1 MVHNPRYRRLAVLIE
16 GGSDIFRNK
25 TAIGL
30 LRFRPD
36 DVTCVIDPERG
47 GLTAM
52 DLGAADTHIPVVGSV
67 AEAVALGI
75 DWVVIGVAT
84 PGGTLPQSLRVEL
97 YEAIRNRIGV
107 ISGLH
112 DTVRDPNLVSMAA
125 RYAVELVNLR
135 RTDPDLHT
143 IGTGR
148 SRTTQARRVLTVG
161 TDANIG
167 KTTTSL
173 CLQRHLLAQGRRSA
187 FVATGQDGILITG
200 HGMCID
206 RQIADFCSGAVE
218 HLVLEADTGTPTPEI
233 LMIEGQ
239 NSIFSPCYSASA
251 MALLHG
257 SCPDA
262 MILCHSPE
270 RIHLRNTDVP
280 VPTLTHA
287 IELYQA
293 MLQPL
298 HPGKVVAIS
307 LNTLGMTPGAAAKAI
322 GEASR
327 QTGLPCADPVREGD
341 AGCARLVEALAFPAA
356 KTAAKSKAKPKA
368 QR

>member
-1 MVHNPRYRRLAVLIE
+1 MHPNPRFRRLAVLIE

-30 LRFRPD
+30 LRFRPE
-36 DVTCVIDPERG
+36 DVVCVVDPARG
-47 GLTAM
+47 GICAT
-52 DLGAADTHIPVVGSV
+52 DLGASDARIPVVGSM
-67 AEAVALGI
+67 AEAVLLGI
-75 DWVVIGVAT
+75 DWVVVGVAT
-84 PGGTLPQSLRVEL
+84 PGGFLPQSMRAEL

-125 RYAVELVNLR
+125 RYAVDLVNLR
-135 RTDPDLHT
+135 KTDADLHT

-148 SRTTQARRVLTVG
+148 ARGTRARRVLTVG

-173 CLQRHLLAQGRRSA
+173 CLHRHLLAQGVGSA
-187 FVATGQDGILITG
+187 FVPTGQDGILLSG
-200 HGMCID
+200 HGLCID

-218 HLVLEADTGTPTPEI
+218 ELVLEADRAEPAPQV

-239 NSIFSPCYSASA
+239 NAIFSPCYSASA

-257 SCPDA
+257 GCPDA
-262 MILCHSPE
+262 MILCHAPD
-270 RIHLRNTDVP
+270 RIRLRNTDVP

-293 MLQPL
+293 MLMPL

-307 LNTLGMTPGAAAKAI
+307 LNTLGMTPAAAAKAI
-322 GEASR
+322 AEASR
-327 QTGLPCADPVREGD
+327 QTGLPCADPVREGE
-341 AGCARLVEALAFPAA
+341 AGCARLSAAIAPFIRPAVA
-356 KTAAKSKAKPKA
+356 PARPRRA
-368 QR
+368 RR